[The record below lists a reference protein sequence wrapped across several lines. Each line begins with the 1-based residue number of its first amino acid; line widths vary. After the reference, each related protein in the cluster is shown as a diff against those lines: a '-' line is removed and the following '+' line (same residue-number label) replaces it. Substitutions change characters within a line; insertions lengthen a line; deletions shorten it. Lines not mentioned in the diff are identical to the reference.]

1 MKPTAAEIQKE
12 YTRGVR
18 YKESL
23 GRHGMFRQNEI
34 NERVY
39 SGDQWHGAGCGEER
53 PLVRQNVIRRIADY
67 KMATVGADPITVTF
81 SAQGIPDTPEMREA
95 LLNWRNG
102 EDTVLADTGDEL
114 NRSAAILSDH
124 FSYTAERLKFD
135 DLKQRV
141 MLDAYI
147 TGTGI
152 LYTYWDDRLKTGLFA
167 DHARKQPI
175 KGDIVSE
182 ILHVDRVFLGDPT
195 VEDLQEQPYLIIA
208 QRKRTEAL
216 RQTARQYG
224 GSRQDAIRPDSDD
237 TASGLQKATVLTRLW
252 KEWDEDG
259 NCRVW
264 GMQVCGNAVVR
275 PKWCLGVRLY
285 PLAMFRWSTRTKS
298 GYGESEITHLI
309 PNQIAINRMMT
320 AGVWATMMNGMPIM
334 VVNGDVVTQPI
345 TNDPG
350 QIVSVYGSGE
360 DVDRA
365 IRYVEPPAYSS
376 QFESGISMLIS
387 DTLSQSGANGVLLG
401 DVNPN
406 NASAILAVRESS
418 SKPMQLIR
426 NRFYSFCEDV
436 ARIWA
441 EFFVC
446 MYGRRPL
453 RVRNAGGFRYCDFDG
468 ERCADMLFSVKVDV
482 EESVA
487 RDHETTLQIL
497 GMLLEAGVINA
508 EQYIGRLP
516 EGTIPKQRRLLQ
528 ELQEQAKT
536 GETQKEEETA

>member
-1 MKPTAAEIQKE
+1 
-12 YTRGVR
+12 
-18 YKESL
+18 
-23 GRHGMFRQNEI
+23 
-34 NERVY
+34 
-39 SGDQWHGAGCGEER
+39 
-53 PLVRQNVIRRIADY
+53 
-67 KMATVGADPITVTF
+67 
-81 SAQGIPDTPEMREA
+81 
-95 LLNWRNG
+95 
-102 EDTVLADTGDEL
+102 
-114 NRSAAILSDH
+114 
-124 FSYTAERLKFD
+124 
-135 DLKQRV
+135 
-141 MLDAYI
+141 
-147 TGTGI
+147 
-152 LYTYWDDRLKTGLFA
+152 
-167 DHARKQPI
+167 
-175 KGDIVSE
+175 
-182 ILHVDRVFLGDPT
+182 
-195 VEDLQEQPYLIIA
+195 
-208 QRKRTEAL
+208 
-216 RQTARQYG
+216 
-224 GSRQDAIRPDSDD
+224 
-237 TASGLQKATVLTRLW
+237 
-252 KEWDEDG
+252 
-259 NCRVW
+259 
-264 GMQVCGNAVVR
+264 
-275 PKWCLGVRLY
+275 
-285 PLAMFRWSTRTKS
+285 
-298 GYGESEITHLI
+298 
-309 PNQIAINRMMT
+309 
-320 AGVWATMMNGMPIM
+320 
-334 VVNGDVVTQPI
+334 
-345 TNDPG
+345 
-350 QIVSVYGSGE
+350 
-360 DVDRA
+360 
-365 IRYVEPPAYSS
+365 
-376 QFESGISMLIS
+376 MLIS